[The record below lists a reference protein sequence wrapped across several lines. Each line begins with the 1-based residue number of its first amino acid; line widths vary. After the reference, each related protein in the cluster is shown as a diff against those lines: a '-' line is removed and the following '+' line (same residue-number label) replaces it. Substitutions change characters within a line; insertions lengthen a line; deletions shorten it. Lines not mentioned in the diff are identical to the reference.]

1 MDCAGDMYLHPANVP
16 HSPVRSAGSIG
27 LVIERKRVGKDL
39 RTDFMALRQLQP
51 QTVRSKI

>member
-1 MDCAGDMYLHPANVP
+1 MELTRACVFASCVP

-27 LVIERKRVGKDL
+27 LVIERKRVGEGL